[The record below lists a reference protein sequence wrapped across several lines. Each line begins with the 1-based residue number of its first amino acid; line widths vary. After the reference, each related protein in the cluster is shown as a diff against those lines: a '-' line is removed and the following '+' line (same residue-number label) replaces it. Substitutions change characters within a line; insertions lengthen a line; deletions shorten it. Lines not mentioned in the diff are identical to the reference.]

1 MKVKRIDEKVDW
13 KVTMEGNNSNI
24 DRLRNVATQ
33 VNIDPVM
40 GEVVRET
47 EVADKMVGD
56 TFKELAKNAEGIT
69 PKDPDTG
76 KKITM
81 KPYTEKLS
89 LDESLFGESW
99 TSFGGSWRDQTVKK
113 VNYEE
118 EDISDIAYELMNWYG
133 ECFEGWEAADIKD
146 ALYGL
151 EGERIPGSSCPIVFT
166 MEESEDDEFDWDDE
180 EYDES
185 LNTELKEDDYDR
197 PGYENMYLVSWEDSI
212 GDYHESKVKADYPQ
226 HAIDKI
232 KKSKHIYR
240 VINVEKI
247 NMFTAP
253 KRIRKAEL
261 IEKKKEKS
269 KHLCE
274 DYEGTEYSDML
285 FDMLD
290 QDLVDSKKVAK
301 DLVYMC
307 NELDIQDYMKK
318 NNYKIDFEVEES
330 LIESVVANARHWLID
345 KENKSPEEATEII
358 KNSSPEELEKI
369 ALKWT
374 KKESLEESEEKKS
387 LVEDINESWKDES
400 WKEDG
405 EKHTLLKYYI
415 DSKDKFHGAIMKDPT
430 SSEFGSIVGYIYEG
444 DKIVKKDESFNS
456 IDDAKKWVEKEVQDL
471 SDKKDESLKEDWRLD
486 PGTTLRSKSG
496 NEITIKDVV
505 PYVSEYDGS
514 VNLKISYSYVLTDG
528 RFGSSVC
535 DSIDLF
541 NMLNESVNEELTE
554 EVDEDDEETVFD
566 FVDERLFGDPSRRNA
581 SNYRLTN
588 SFCKDVWVPL
598 VGGKGRFRNVY
609 FYPSGIE
616 HLAGDDADENRRAP
630 MTDSGIA
637 INLKSEDEASLAKAV
652 ADELNFKFSLTPI
665 NNSKYKFLAKI
676 IIPESIYEMPI
687 EDYLESIGKSIKDY
701 RKRSKRKSKEN

>member
-1 MKVKRIDEKVDW
+1 MKVKRINEKVDW

-81 KPYTEKLS
+81 KPYTEKLN
-89 LDESLFGESW
+89 LDEGLFGESW

-118 EDISDIAYELMNWYG
+118 DDISDIAEELMNWYG

-151 EGERIPGSSCPIVFT
+151 EGERIPGSSCPIIFT
-166 MEESEDDEFDWDDE
+166 MEESDEDDYDWGSNDDE

-185 LNTELKEDDYDR
+185 FSSKNQRCFIIRDKESGDYDR
-197 PGYENMYLVSWEDSI
+197 ICGISYNDALR
-212 GDYHESKVKADYPQ
+212 KAR
-226 HAIDKI
+226 I
-232 KKSKHIYR
+232 KKYEVDFIGEEDAYNWDNEEYDESLK
-240 VINVEKI
+240 
-247 NMFTAP
+247 
-253 KRIRKAEL
+253 
-261 IEKKKEKS
+261 EKKDNKKES

-330 LIESVVANARHWLID
+330 L
-345 KENKSPEEATEII
+345 
-358 KNSSPEELEKI
+358 
-369 ALKWT
+369 
-374 KKESLEESEEKKS
+374 EESEEKKS
-387 LVEDINESWKDES
+387 LTDEINESWKDES
-400 WKEDG
+400 WREDG
-405 EKHTLLKYYI
+405 EKHTLLKYYV
-415 DSKDKFHGAIMKDPT
+415 DGQDKFHGAVMKDPT
-430 SSEFGSIVGYIYEG
+430 GSEFGSIVGYIYEC
-444 DKIVKKDESFNS
+444 DEIVKKDESFNS
-456 IDDAKKWVEKEVQDL
+456 IDDAKKWVEKEVNALAD
-471 SDKKDESLKEDWRLD
+471 SKKDESLTEDWRLD
-486 PGTTLRSKSG
+486 PGATLRSKSG
-496 NEITIKDVV
+496 NEITINNVV

-514 VNLKISYSYVLTDG
+514 VHLKISYSYVLTDG

-541 NMLNESVNEELTE
+541 NMLNESVNEKLIE
-554 EVDEDDEETVFD
+554 EVEDEDDEETVFD
-566 FVDERLFGDPSRRNA
+566 FVEDRLFGEPTRRNA
-581 SNYRLTN
+581 TNYRVTN
-588 SFCKDVWVPL
+588 SFCKDVWIPL

-609 FYPSGIE
+609 HYPSGIE
-616 HLAGDDADENRRAP
+616 HLAGDNADENRRAP
-630 MTDSGIA
+630 MTDSGFA
-637 INLKSEDEASLAKAV
+637 INLKSEDEAVLAKAV
-652 ADELNFKFSLTPI
+652 ADELNFKFTLTPI

-687 EDYLESIGKSIKDY
+687 ADYLESIGKSITDY
-701 RKRSKRKSKEN
+701 RKRAKKNRRKEI